1 MSPADLFGL
10 GVGRSYNFTRETG
23 GRTNIHTGVTD
34 GFKFA
39 NGSSGN
45 PDLDPYRANEFNV
58 SWEDYFAPEA
68 LVSAGIF
75 YKQIES
81 FEVYQPVNTTVVDD
95 FGGSSGPVTMPIN
108 AGHGSIYGLEL
119 AGQYVF
125 DVGVGLAA
133 NYTYSQSSSAL
144 TTAFSKHLPIPAV
157 SDHSA
162 SATVFYEK
170 NGFDARLSY
179 SWRSKAVNGGYGGS
193 TFSPINVSTGNS
205 TTYGVFTAPYGELD
219 AQVAYDFN
227 EHFSIYVSAQNLTE
241 EAQHTYMQY
250 PNQPFTY
257 DNSGVR
263 YFFGV
268 KAHI

>member
-1 MSPADLFGL
+1 M
-10 GVGRSYNFTRETG
+10 G
-23 GRTNIHTGVTD
+23 G
-34 GFKFA
+34 
-39 NGSSGN
+39 
-45 PDLDPYRANEFNV
+45 
-58 SWEDYFAPEA
+58 
-68 LVSAGIF
+68 F

-144 TTAFSKHLPIPAV
+144 TTAFSKHLPIPDV

-193 TFSPINVSTGNS
+193 TFSPIDVSTGNS
-205 TTYGVFTAPYGELD
+205 KTYGVFTAPYGELD